1 MHKKILPAL
10 ILGILVL
17 FTTFVYAAD
26 EYSFSLDY
34 EGEVIAGEAK
44 TANVKL
50 SGNNAPTYTNVRI
63 KVDIQGPSTPK
74 LLATDS
80 AGNQYDIAQLGYWGP
95 DAGFAVQ
102 GTFTNVTPV
111 TATFDKAGQYTI
123 TLSLID
129 VSANNAVITSREIG
143 VTVKDK
149 AATDNTI
156 QNTIGNTVQNT
167 VQNTVANTVAN
178 TVTNNVLNNVVSN
191 TINKI
196 PQTGA
201 GMFDYSL
208 CFAVTAL
215 TIVVGYII
223 IRNGR
228 QN

>member
-1 MHKKILPAL
+1 MHKKILPVL

-34 EGEVIAGEAK
+34 EGEVVVGEAK

-50 SGNNAPTYTNVRI
+50 TGNNAPTYTNVRI

-111 TATFDKAGQYTI
+111 TATFDKAGTYTI
-123 TLSLID
+123 TLSL
-129 VSANNAVITSREIG
+129 VNVAENNNVIISKAINI
-143 VTVKDK
+143 TVVEK
-149 AATDNTI
+149 ATTDNTI
-156 QNTIGNTVQNT
+156 QNTVSNT
-167 VQNTVANTVAN
+167 VQNTVANTVTN
-178 TVTNNVLNNVVSN
+178 TVTNTVSNVVNN
-191 TINKI
+191 TIEKI
-196 PQTGA
+196 PQTGT

-208 CFAVTAL
+208 CFIVTAL

-228 QN
+228 EK

>member
-34 EGEVIAGEAK
+34 EGEVIVGEAK

-111 TATFDKAGQYTI
+111 TATFDKAGEYTI
-123 TLSLID
+123 TLSLVD
-129 VSANNAVITSREIG
+129 VSTNANNTVITSRAIG

-156 QNTIGNTVQNT
+156 QNTVSNT
-167 VQNTVANTVAN
+167 VQNTVANTV
-178 TVTNNVLNNVVSN
+178 TNNVVNNS
-191 TINKI
+191 IDKI
-196 PQTGA
+196 PQTGT
-201 GMFDYSL
+201 GMFEYSL
-208 CFAVTAL
+208 CFIVTAL

-223 IRNGR
+223 IRNGKEK
-228 QN
+228 

>member
-1 MHKKILPAL
+1 MQKKILPAL

-34 EGEVIAGEAK
+34 EGEVIVGEAK

-111 TATFDKAGQYTI
+111 TATFDKAGNYTI
-123 TLSLID
+123 TLSL
-129 VSANNAVITSREIG
+129 VNVAENNSIITSRAIS
-143 VTVKDK
+143 VTVVDK

-156 QNTIGNTVQNT
+156 QNTVANTVQNT
-167 VQNTVANTVAN
+167 VTNTAI
-178 TVTNNVLNNVVSN
+178 NNVVN
-191 TINKI
+191 NVVNNAIDKI
-196 PQTGA
+196 PQTGT
-201 GMFDYSL
+201 GMFEYSL
-208 CFAVTAL
+208 CFVVTAL

-223 IRNGR
+223 IRNGKEK
-228 QN
+228 

>member
-1 MHKKILPAL
+1 MHKKTLPAL

-34 EGEVIAGEAK
+34 EGEVIVGEAK

-50 SGNNAPTYTNVRI
+50 AGNNAPTYTNVRI

-80 AGNQYDIAQLGYWGP
+80 AGNQYDIAQMGYWGP

-111 TATFDKAGQYTI
+111 TATFDKAGNYTI
-123 TLSLID
+123 TLSL
-129 VSANNAVITSREIG
+129 VNVAENNSVITSRAIS
-143 VTVKDK
+143 VTVVEK
-149 AATDNTI
+149 ATTDNTI
-156 QNTIGNTVQNT
+156 QNTVANT
-167 VQNTVANTVAN
+167 VQNTVANTA
-178 TVTNNVLNNVVSN
+178 TNNVVSN
-191 TINKI
+191 VVNNAIDKI
-196 PQTGA
+196 PQTGT
-201 GMFDYSL
+201 GMFEYSL
-208 CFAVTAL
+208 CFIVTAL

-223 IRNGR
+223 IRNGKEK
-228 QN
+228 